1 VGRPVPGVEVRVVTE
16 HGSDAGLDE
25 AGEILVRGA
34 QVSGDYV
41 GEGSHRDAD
50 GWLHT
55 GDRGRLDEEGYLF
68 VEGRGDDTIIRG
80 GENIA
85 PAEIEDAL
93 LHHPAV
99 ASAAVVGLPDEEWG
113 ERVVAMVSLRAS
125 TSTTPDELRTFVHD
139 RIGSLKTPE
148 TIAVRAELP
157 HTATGKILRREV
169 KAELENL

>member
-1 VGRPVPGVEVRVVTE
+1 MPGIEVRVVD
-16 HGSDAGLDE
+16 DAGAEAGADE
-25 AGEILVRGA
+25 SGEILVRGA
-34 QVSGDYV
+34 QVSGDYL
-41 GEGSHRDAD
+41 GEGSQRDAD

-55 GDRGRLDEEGYLF
+55 GDHGRLDADGYLF

-125 TSTTPDELRTFVHD
+125 VSATPDELRTFVHD

-148 TIAVRAELP
+148 TIAVRPELP

-169 KAELENL
+169 KAELESL